1 MNNEELK
8 KVLEDPKRILNIA
21 RVFHG
26 LLHTLDKME
35 EEKAKGKTNPG
46 LTGAGCRDTVEVVLK
61 DKEGNVKARKDP

>member
-8 KVLEDPKRILNIA
+8 KVLDDPKRILNIA

-35 EEKAKGKTNPG
+35 EEKAKGKKPG
-46 LTGAGCRDTVEVVLK
+46 ITGAGCRDTVEVVLK
-61 DKEGNVKARKDP
+61 DKDGNVKAHKEP

>member
-8 KVLEDPKRILNIA
+8 KVLEDPKRILNVA

-35 EEKAKGKTNPG
+35 EEKANKPG
-46 LTGAGCRDTVEVVLK
+46 IAGEGSKDTVEVVLK